1 MSRIDGINR
10 ETWLKSTFPEWGV
23 WLNEEIE
30 QTKVQPGTF
39 KMWWLGCTGVWIKS
53 SGDTNIC
60 IDFWCGSGKRTRSN
74 PWMTKGHQMARMCGA
89 RKLQPNLRISP
100 FVYDPFEIRKIDAV
114 LATHDHSDHI
124 DINVA
129 AAIMQNVK
137 EEIPFIGPRACVDK
151 WVSWG
156 VPEERCVVVAPGSR
170 VRIKDI
176 EILVLESF
184 DRTMLVTEEDPAI
197 TLKGKLPDGMDQRAV
212 NYLIKTPG
220 GTVYHSGDSHYS
232 NYYAKH
238 GNEYEIDVALGSFG
252 ENPRGVTDKMT
263 SSDILRMAE
272 ALRTKVMIPV
282 HHDIWSNFQA
292 DPNEIVYLY
301 RYRKD
306 RMRYQFKPYIW
317 QVGGGFVYPDNKDDL
332 YFQFD
337 RGFKDCF
344 VGEPDVPFTSFL

>member
-1 MSRIDGINR
+1 M
-10 ETWLKSTFPEWGV
+10 
-23 WLNEEIE
+23 
-30 QTKVQPGTF
+30 
-39 KMWWLGCTGVWIKS
+39 
-53 SGDTNIC
+53 
-60 IDFWCGSGKRTRSN
+60 
-74 PWMTKGHQMARMCGA
+74 
-89 RKLQPNLRISP
+89 
-100 FVYDPFEIRKIDAV
+100 
-114 LATHDHSDHI
+114 
-124 DINVA
+124 
-129 AAIMQNVK
+129 
-137 EEIPFIGPRACVDK
+137 
-151 WVSWG
+151 G
-156 VPEERCVVVAPGSR
+156 VPEERCVVVAPGSK

-212 NYLIKTPG
+212 NYLIKTPA

-238 GNEYEIDVALGSFG
+238 GN
-252 ENPRGVTDKMT
+252 DKMT